1 MSEKV
6 KGWLTPIIVV
16 ALLIGSGFLAV
27 IIPAANRALQRN
39 FSGESTSYTAEAVA
53 EEEEPIED
61 DISRYFYI
69 LGDEYIK
76 PLGQSFGWDGSIN
89 WSAEW
94 AIVYLSGAVMG
105 GVFALTLPIMG
116 LVMLSDR
123 ITTNNKKNARY
134 QQGATALEK
143 ELAAQVKR
151 LSQERPPTAPSAV
164 MPRWSVIST
173 TLVFMLL
180 AYFGGYTLGEA
191 ISHGVGRPFG
201 YVLAILVLVLAV
213 LNLRPAVLFGVEK
226 TDNLRPPAG
235 VGWVMLSGGLVVGL
249 GLGLMFVV
257 ISGNDPFPFIKW
269 TETPPTLNWEWI
281 ELNIL
286 LPLS

>member
-61 DISRYFYI
+61 NISRYFYI

-76 PLGQSFGWDGSIN
+76 PFTGWDGTIS
-89 WSAEW
+89 WSAER
-94 AIVYLSGAVMG
+94 AIVYLSGAVLG
-105 GVFALTLPIMG
+105 GIFALTLPIMG
-116 LVMLSDR
+116 LMILTDR
-123 ITTNNKKNARY
+123 ITTNNKNSATY
-134 QQGATALEK
+134 QQNATALEK

-213 LNLRPAVLFGVEK
+213 LNLRPAVLFGMEK

-257 ISGNDPFPFIKW
+257 ISGNDPFPFIDW
-269 TETPPTLNWEWI
+269 TQTPPTFNWEWI
-281 ELNIL
+281 ELNIF